1 MSKLTGFTKQISA
14 MLLSGILVIGSVSGS
29 VFAAS
34 TDADSG
40 QTSEIAEE
48 MFTEDTSEEPAAA
61 GEMSEIEE
69 TFEEPAAAGKQEI
82 ADEGTEQAVSVQE
95 SEEDYAAEESADA
108 VTSEESLVEE
118 DVVTDFK
125 EDTSDVPA
133 DAGNMSQVEDT
144 SEVPED
150 AWQTVEEALA
160 EEAEEAQYYTITL
173 DANGGYFENEW
184 DDALGDYAQQAEVVE
199 KHIPV
204 DGTVVAFPVFTD
216 QDGQSTVFAGWSLE
230 RDGELVSQ
238 AEEEY
243 IPVDNCTLY
252 AVWRAEDAALGET
265 GEQEIAE
272 EGTEHADSDSVQEF
286 EEDYVEEETANTVTA
301 EEGAIEEDTDSEANT
316 DPETENEQG
325 VAPGKEPI
333 YADED
338 VENISEESSDAI
350 AAEEETQP
358 E

>member
-1 MSKLTGFTKQISA
+1 MSKLTGLTKRITA

-61 GEMSEIEE
+61 GESYPEEASAEE
-69 TFEEPAAAGKQEI
+69 TAAQYYTVTLDANGGYFENEWDDSIGDYAQQAEVVEKHIPV
-82 ADEGTEQAVSVQE
+82 DGTVIEQAGAEQK
-95 SEEDYAAEESADA
+95 SEEVYSAEELEDA
-108 VTSEESLVEE
+108 ATSEENPVEE
-118 DVVTDFK
+118 DVVNDFSK
-125 EDTSDVPA
+125 DASDVPVG
-133 DAGNMSQVEDT
+133 AGKTTQVEDT
-144 SEVPED
+144 SEEPV
-150 AWQTVEEALA
+150 VEESYPEEASTQ
-160 EEAEEAQYYTITL
+160 EAEEAQYYTITL

-238 AEEEY
+238 AEEF
-243 IPVDNCTLY
+243 L
-252 AVWRAEDAALGET
+252 
-265 GEQEIAE
+265 
-272 EGTEHADSDSVQEF
+272 
-286 EEDYVEEETANTVTA
+286 
-301 EEGAIEEDTDSEANT
+301 
-316 DPETENEQG
+316 
-325 VAPGKEPI
+325 
-333 YADED
+333 
-338 VENISEESSDAI
+338 
-350 AAEEETQP
+350 
-358 E
+358 